1 MKHFFILAL
10 LPIVVGCD
18 SSYPRLKPIEGP
30 AKQVVVA
37 TNYLG
42 LHESK
47 DRKELKSILGVDPM
61 YYEWCAAFVNSVL
74 EESGIHSNKT
84 HEYSLMAR
92 SYLDW
97 GVEVSPENIQAGD
110 IVVFP
115 RGTQGWQGH
124 VGFYVRSIMVDDL
137 EYYLILGGNQDNKV
151 SIVRYAKHIALG
163 IRRHEDS
170 TN

>member
-1 MKHFFILAL
+1 MKHYFLVLAL
-10 LPIVVGCD
+10 MPLVMGCE
-18 SSYPRLKPIEGP
+18 IP
-30 AKQVVVA
+30 APLEKAPDPSKQVIIA
-37 TNYLG
+37 SNYIG
-42 LHESK
+42 LHESE
-47 DRKELKSILGVDPM
+47 DRRELKYLLGVDPV

-74 EESGIHSNKT
+74 EESDITSNRG
-84 HEYSLMAR
+84 HEYPLMAR

-97 GVEVSPENIQAGD
+97 GVKVSPDDIQPGD

-137 EYYLILGGNQDNKV
+137 EYYLILGGNQSNKV

-170 TN
+170 

>member
-1 MKHFFILAL
+1 MKNLFVLGLILLVMGCEESRPL
-10 LPIVVGCD
+10 LEKAPD
-18 SSYPRLKPIEGP
+18 PS
-30 AKQVVVA
+30 KQVVVA
-37 TNYLG
+37 SNYIG
-42 LHESK
+42 LHESVN
-47 DRKELKSILGVDPM
+47 RRELKYLLGVDPV

-74 EESGIHSNKT
+74 EESGIPSNKT

-163 IRRHEDS
+163 IRRSEDS
-170 TN
+170 GD